1 MRVGFS
7 QRAGKGKSI
16 TERSI
21 RMKRI
26 HRLLA
31 LILAFCMALSLSVL
45 ASGEASET
53 ASDIA
58 GSGGASSDTNASAS
72 GEASGGASGSAS
84 IQQYIGDQ
92 PILKTHVYVLS
103 DAEDAAVFT
112 VKGYYIYDESI
123 APADSFTDTD
133 DYVGV
138 VPFDAT
144 DIADVIVAG
153 YDGGEPALSGSIAPG
168 EGTDLLLTLSGTA
181 ALVDNAAYAVS
192 FALADGTVTQ
202 ETYVYIITADNA
214 AYETQQT
221 LAFDGLDEFSLNV
234 TDRALLQITEQQYGG
249 SQGLF
254 TADDF
259 ADTANLPQEAKDAV
273 TWYLNSA
280 VTNGGDDWFTF
291 GYDAPYLRLEAVH
304 FIYKIFTIE
313 AGNGII
319 GFTGDA
325 NPIGGGFN
333 EYKYFS
339 GNTTALHAFVED
351 GAWTST
357 GFGRIADNSF
367 VSAGFGLLSEG
378 MDRDASLLDGFQ
390 TATGEDLLVMIYNA
404 LVGGYA
410 SLSAEGQALHDALL
424 AEANITDA
432 QIEAARSALSAYTG
446 VLFSEGDNWN
456 GDLMTQPNLAAI
468 FYTPNVDKIAALA
481 AHGITADNLGE
492 LSKGE
497 AAAIL
502 YQLDGLQSYRS
513 FFDNESVSGSP
524 KDSLKF
530 WWDPADESFITLEDG
545 KAVYRP
551 DEADVAGEAA
561 ASGDAITVK
570 DAVWYSHPTNGNRDD
585 AYAED
590 AEAADTALYV
600 DGGVQA
606 TLENS
611 LVVAAGNVR
620 SDSEYKFGVGGG
632 IVVHGDGTLLRIK
645 NTDGGL
651 NVIGAGNYANTVN
664 MAGALFVGMGA
675 VAYYDNAQI
684 FSYSQHPSNTCYSG
698 AVIYN
703 DSYMTGNSGRIFSTD
718 FFGGYV
724 IANRMVY
731 DKSGINMYLDETST
745 LLCVDTFLPGLSG
758 ANTGISQAY
767 FQDCLIYNIRSAF
780 GFSNNT
786 SMPDDVATGT
796 FVNCDLHFA
805 SGCNTIASVSR
816 EQKAYVTLVDTT
828 VDMDEYAGGYMFS
841 VSGDDFHIAASLML
855 ELEGTELPAEDV
867 FVAGPRSYT
876 SRVLTTVSTGEEEVI
891 DTNGTTLYV
900 KADENSSATLRQ
912 KLSDTASVNS
922 YSAKKEG
929 DGKYTV
935 TNTGTISVYDAAADA
950 WVATGMTVN
959 ADGSASVLNPDYAVV
974 TEDAGVIT
982 AVYQIGAVTV
992 ILEA

>member
-1 MRVGFS
+1 
-7 QRAGKGKSI
+7 
-16 TERSI
+16 
-21 RMKRI
+21 MKKL
-26 HRLLA
+26 HKLLA
-31 LILAFCMALSLSVL
+31 LFLVLCMALSFSVC
-45 ASGEASET
+45 ASGEASGEFSEET
-53 ASDIA
+53 SSSAS
-58 GSGGASSDTNASAS
+58 GEASSSAS
-72 GEASGGASGSAS
+72 GEASGTSS

-92 PILKTHVYVLS
+92 PILATHVYVLA
-103 DAEDAAVFT
+103 AEEDEAVFT

-123 APADSFTDTD
+123 APSDSFTDTD
-133 DYVGV
+133 DYVDI
-138 VPFDAT
+138 VPYNADEVAAV
-144 DIADVIVAG
+144 IAEG
-153 YDGGEPALSGSIAPG
+153 YDGSEPALTGSVAPG
-168 EGTDLLLTLSGTA
+168 EGTDLVLTLSGA
-181 ALVDNAAYAVS
+181 SALTDNAAYAVS
-192 FALADGTVTQ
+192 FELSDGAVS
-202 ETYVYIITADNA
+202 EPTYIYIITAENA

-221 LAFDGLDEFSLNV
+221 LAFDGLDEFSLNL

-259 ADTANLPQEAKDAV
+259 EDTASLSAGEKAAV

-280 VTNGGDDWFTF
+280 VTNGGDNWFTF
-291 GYDAPYLRLEAVH
+291 GYDAPYQRLEAVH
-304 FIYKIFTIE
+304 FLYKIFTIE

-351 GAWTST
+351 GTWEST
-357 GFGRIADNSF
+357 GFGRIADNTF
-367 VSAGFGLLSEG
+367 VSAGFGLLTDG

-410 SLSAEGQALHDALL
+410 SLSEEGLALHDALL
-424 AEANITDA
+424 AEANITVE
-432 QIEAARSALSAYTG
+432 QIEAAKQALSAYTG

-468 FYTPNVDKIAALA
+468 FYTPNADKIAALA

-492 LSKGE
+492 ITKGE

-502 YQLDGLQSYRS
+502 YQLDGLQTYRS
-513 FFDNESVSGSP
+513 FFDNESISGSP

-530 WWDPADESFITLEDG
+530 WWDPEDESFITVEDG
-545 KAVYRP
+545 QAVYLP

-561 ASGDAITVK
+561 ADGAAITVEN
-570 DAVWYSHPTNGNRDD
+570 AVWYSHPTTGNRDD

-600 DGGVQA
+600 DGGVKA

-611 LVVAAGNVR
+611 LVVSAGNVR

-651 NVIGAGNYANTVN
+651 NVIGAGNYSNTVN

-698 AVIYN
+698 TVIYN

-731 DKSGINMYLDETST
+731 DKAGINMYLDETST

-767 FQDCLIYNIRSAF
+767 FQDCLIYNIKSAF

-805 SGCNTIASVSR
+805 DGSNTIANVSR
-816 EQKAYVTLVDTT
+816 EQKAYITLVDTS
-828 VDMDEYAGGYMFS
+828 VDMDEYADGYMVS
-841 VSGDDFHIAASLML
+841 VTGDDFHIAASLML

-867 FVAGPRSYT
+867 FVAGPRTYT
-876 SRVLTTVSTGEEEVI
+876 SKVLTTVATGDEEVI
-891 DTNGTTLYV
+891 ETGGTTLYV

-912 KLSDTASVNS
+912 KLTDTASVNS

-950 WVATGMTVN
+950 WIATGLTVN
-959 ADGSASVLNPDYAVV
+959 ADGSAEVLSPDYAVV
-974 TEDAGVIT
+974 TEADGTIT
-982 AVYQIGAVTV
+982 AVYQIGTVTV
-992 ILEA
+992 ILEG